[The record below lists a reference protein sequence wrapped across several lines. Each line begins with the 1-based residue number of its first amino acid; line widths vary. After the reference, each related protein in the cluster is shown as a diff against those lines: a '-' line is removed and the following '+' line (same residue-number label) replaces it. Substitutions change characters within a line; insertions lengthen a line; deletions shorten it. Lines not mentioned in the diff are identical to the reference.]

1 MSEVANKTREYL
13 QERTDFLK
21 GRCDSVSVV
30 NGTLLWQIKSS
41 ITELEQT
48 KNVLNG
54 GVSVF
59 EQIKPID
66 HAS

>member
-13 QERTDFLK
+13 QERIDFLK
-21 GRCDSVSVV
+21 GQCESVSII
-30 NGTLLWQIKSS
+30 NGTLLWQIKSC

-54 GVSVF
+54 GTSVF
-59 EQIKPID
+59 EQVKQIE
-66 HAS
+66 HAN